1 MLLWVSIA
9 VATVVATAVIVWP
22 LLSARS
28 PLQADARDDERRRVA
43 VFRDR
48 KHEIEREHAAG
59 RLSDAEAEQA
69 QADLL
74 RQVAEDLP
82 DAAAA
87 GGADEGEAAPRRA
100 PTLVALALAVL
111 VPIIAVGVYQRVG
124 APDLAG
130 IDLRA
135 DHRPVDAAEV
145 EKLIGSIE
153 QRTREKPDDGEAW
166 AMLAEA
172 RRMQGRHADAVT
184 AFEQAV
190 RLLPPDARLLA
201 DFAESAALLAG
212 GDFSGRPVSLLEQAL
227 AANPDEPKAIALMGA
242 AQYRLGNLEG
252 ARGYLKKLH
261 DGLPAGSDEAAQIGQ
276 ALARIDAEI
285 AQRGATTPPVR
296 PSAPA
301 PGAASRDAKPA
312 ATSTVTGTIT
322 VDEKLASQVRP
333 GDTLYVIA
341 RQAGGPPIPVA
352 VLREPD
358 ARLPMQ
364 FSIGDANAMDPSR
377 PLSSAGTLVLEARL
391 SRSGNA
397 MRQPGDLYGQR
408 ADVAPGQRDVSIVI
422 DRVVAP

>member
-28 PLQADARDDERRRVA
+28 PSQADARDDERRRVA

-87 GGADEGEAAPRRA
+87 RGAGDGETAPRRG
-100 PTLVALALAVL
+100 PTLLALALAVL
-111 VPIIAVGVYQRVG
+111 VPIVAVGVYQRVG
-124 APDLAG
+124 APGLAG

-227 AANPDEPKAIALMGA
+227 AADPDEPKAIALMGA

-377 PLSSAGTLVLEARL
+377 PLSSAGALVLEARL

>member
-28 PLQADARDDERRRVA
+28 PSQADARDDERRRVA

-87 GGADEGEAAPRRA
+87 GGADEGDAAPRRA

-227 AANPDEPKAIALMGA
+227 AADPDEPKAIALMGA

-285 AQRGATTPPVR
+285 AQRGATTPPAR

-377 PLSSAGTLVLEARL
+377 PLSSAGALVLEARL

>member
-82 DAAAA
+82 VAAPASGA
-87 GGADEGEAAPRRA
+87 GEGEARPRRA

-184 AFEQAV
+184 AFEQAK

-212 GDFSGRPVSLLEQAL
+212 GDFSGRPASLLEQAL

-285 AQRGATTPPVR
+285 AQRGATTPSAR

-301 PGAASRDAKPA
+301 PGAASRDPKPA

-322 VDEKLASQVRP
+322 VDAKLASQVRP

-377 PLSSAGTLVLEARL
+377 PLSSAGALVLEARL